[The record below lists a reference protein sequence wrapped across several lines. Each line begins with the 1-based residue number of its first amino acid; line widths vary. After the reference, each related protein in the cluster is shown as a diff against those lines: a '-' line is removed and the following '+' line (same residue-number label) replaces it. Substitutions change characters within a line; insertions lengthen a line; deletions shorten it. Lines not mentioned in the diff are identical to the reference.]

1 MRCTPLVLRFP
12 WFAALLVACGD
23 DGSAGPDGGASGESS
38 GTEASASSPSTDTL
52 TSADTSAGTT
62 IASASAEGSDT
73 SASTTGTESS
83 SGGSTGPLNMAPVAA
98 DDAAY
103 TVQDEALAVT
113 ADVGV
118 LANDVDGDGDALT
131 VSDADAVSQ
140 YGGTV
145 MVEADGAI
153 AYAPAPG
160 FWGPDTFEYTV
171 TDGVDEATGTVT
183 IHVAPHLVP
192 LGDVAMGI
200 SGFILNGELIGDR
213 SGHAVSLAGDVD
225 GDGLDDVIIGANRA
239 DPNGSD
245 SGRAYVVFGKADT
258 EPVQLAEIVA
268 GNGGFA
274 LHGEAM
280 DDNAGISVSRA
291 GDVDGDGLDDVIVGA
306 QYADANG
313 GDSGRAYVVFGKAD
327 GAGVDL
333 EDVAAGVGGFSLEG
347 EAAGDRAGFS
357 VSGIGDVN
365 GDDLDDVVVGAF
377 FAAPS
382 GDASGRAYVVFGKVD
397 TDAVDLADIAAGD
410 GGFAIDGEAAYDNAA
425 ISVRG
430 AGDIDGDGIGDLV
443 IGAPYADIN
452 GSDAGRGYV
461 VFGKADTDPV
471 LLADIAAGVGGFAI
485 DGAEASDYAG
495 FPISGAGDIDG
506 DGLDDVLVGAFRADT
521 AAVASGRAYV
531 VFGKPDGDAV
541 LLADVGLGVGG
552 FPIDGVAAPDEAGR
566 AMSGVG
572 DLDGDGRDD
581 LVVGAPGSDPMGAES
596 GRCYVVLGKADT
608 DPVLLATVGA
618 GAGGFVI
625 EGELAGDAAGV
636 AVDGAGDV
644 NGDGVRDLL
653 IGAER
658 ADPNG
663 ESSGRSYV
671 VFGVPVAPR

>member
-1 MRCTPLVLRFP
+1 MRRTPLALRFP
-12 WFAALLVACGD
+12 WLAALLVACGD
-23 DGSAGPDGGASGESS
+23 DGSAGPQDGSSGDSS
-38 GTEASASSPSTDTL
+38 GTESASGPSTDTL
-52 TSADTSAGTT
+52 TTADTSAGTT
-62 IASASAEGSDT
+62 IDSASAEGSDT
-73 SASTTGTESS
+73 SASTTATESS
-83 SGGSTGPLNMAPVAA
+83 SGGSTGPLNAAPVAA
-98 DDAAY
+98 DDVVY
-103 TVQDEALAVT
+103 TVQDEALAVD
-113 ADVGV
+113 AVQGV
-118 LANDVDGDGDALT
+118 LANDVDDDGDALT
-131 VSDADAVSQ
+131 VSDADALSQ

-145 MVEADGAI
+145 MVDADGAI

-171 TDGVDEATGTVT
+171 TDGIDEATGTVT
-183 IHVAPHLVP
+183 IHVAPRLVP

-213 SGHAVSLAGDVD
+213 AGHAVSHAGDVD
-225 GDGLDDVIIGANRA
+225 GDGLDDVIVGANRA

-280 DDNAGISVSRA
+280 DDNAGTSVSRA

-333 EDVAAGVGGFSLEG
+333 EDVVAGIGGFSLEG
-347 EAAGDRAGFS
+347 ESAGDRAGFS
-357 VSGIGDVN
+357 VSGVGDVN

-377 FAAPS
+377 FAGPS
-382 GDASGRAYVVFGKVD
+382 GDASGRAYVVFGKAD
-397 TDAVDLADIAAGD
+397 TDTVDLGAIALGD
-410 GGFAIDGEAAYDNAA
+410 GGFAIDGEAAYDNAG
-425 ISVRG
+425 ISVSG

-452 GSDAGRGYV
+452 GGDAGRGYV

-471 LLADIAAGVGGFAI
+471 LLVDVAAGVGGFAI
-485 DGAEASDYAG
+485 DGATASDYAG
-495 FPISGAGDIDG
+495 FPVSGAGDIDG
-506 DGLDDVLVGAFRADT
+506 DGLADVLVGAFRADT
-521 AAVASGRAYV
+521 AAIESGRAYV
-531 VFGKPDGDAV
+531 VFGKADGDPV

-552 FPIDGVAAPDEAGR
+552 FPIDGVATQDEAGR
-566 AMSGVG
+566 SMAGVG
-572 DLDGDGRDD
+572 DLDGDGLDD
-581 LVVGAPGSDPMGAES
+581 LVVGAPGADPMGGES

-608 DPVLLATVGA
+608 DPVLLGAVGA
-618 GAGGFVI
+618 DAGGFAI
-625 EGELAGDAAGV
+625 DGELAADAAGV

-644 NGDGVRDLL
+644 NGDGVLDLI

-663 ESSGRSYV
+663 ESSGRGYV
-671 VFGVPVAPR
+671 VFGVPLAPR